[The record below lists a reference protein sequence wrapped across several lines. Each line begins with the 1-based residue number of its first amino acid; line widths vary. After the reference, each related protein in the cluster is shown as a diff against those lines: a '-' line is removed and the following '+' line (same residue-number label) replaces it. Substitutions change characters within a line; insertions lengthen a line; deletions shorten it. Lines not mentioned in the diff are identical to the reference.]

1 MLWTDHNYPSEPQH
15 CLGHAEFWIFVRAI
29 KILALSGNSTD
40 IPRAEGAATHRSG
53 SDRHRHQSA
62 RRDRFS
68 VLRAP
73 VKPKSL
79 AGPSV
84 GRRTRS
90 VHTKIR
96 STYIRVPTK
105 SPRVSAAVPMKYA
118 GPSPTPDAPAPL
130 PRGVRTPNSPIFGA
144 LPGPVSHLTWQQIQP
159 GARGKSQLIVTHL
172 DVHPPRS
179 IVPGHSL
186 GIGILKI
193 SPVTPRTTLLPYDTR
208 PIKGS
213 VRLILR
219 PRCRL
224 SLRSRGAPTPI
235 FPPKQTSTIG
245 RGGVL
250 YLSPTNFNS
259 RPRSVLT
266 I

>member
-1 MLWTDHNYPSEPQH
+1 MGYDQLRLTPGAWLDL
-15 CLGHAEFWIFVRAI
+15 LGPLDRRRLEEMVPRASKVDLASQLYALKVRARRYVQ
-29 KILALSGNSTD
+29 LHSTAAAP
-40 IPRAEGAATHRSG
+40 PR
-53 SDRHRHQSA
+53 
-62 RRDRFS
+62 
-68 VLRAP
+68 P
-73 VKPKSL
+73 
-79 AGPSV
+79 
-84 GRRTRS
+84 
-90 VHTKIR
+90 
-96 STYIRVPTK
+96 
-105 SPRVSAAVPMKYA
+105 
-118 GPSPTPDAPAPL
+118 
-130 PRGVRTPNSPIFGA
+130 
-144 LPGPVSHLTWQQIQP
+144 QQIQP

-250 YLSPTNFNS
+250 YLSYIINS
-259 RPRSVLT
+259 RPRSGIPIKPPEGSRSDNQPRSEVPTFSRTPRKHIDISLGFPR
-266 I
+266 

>member
-15 CLGHAEFWIFVRAI
+15 CLGHAESGIFVRAI

-130 PRGVRTPNSPIFGA
+130 PRRTKSLFEVSATISFS
-144 LPGPVSHLTWQQIQP
+144 GPRDRLAGQNHSS
-159 GARGKSQLIVTHL
+159 KS
-172 DVHPPRS
+172 PPRS
-179 IVPGHSL
+179 LEYALV
-186 GIGILKI
+186 
-193 SPVTPRTTLLPYDTR
+193 
-208 PIKGS
+208 
-213 VRLILR
+213 
-219 PRCRL
+219 
-224 SLRSRGAPTPI
+224 SRG
-235 FPPKQTSTIG
+235 
-245 RGGVL
+245 
-250 YLSPTNFNS
+250 
-259 RPRSVLT
+259 
-266 I
+266 

>member
-1 MLWTDHNYPSEPQH
+1 MPGIPLPQSIIHNVWITPEPTI
-15 CLGHAEFWIFVRAI
+15 CLRTKATPRTPTVCAELS
-29 KILALSGNSTD
+29 LA
-40 IPRAEGAATHRSG
+40 
-53 SDRHRHQSA
+53 
-62 RRDRFS
+62 
-68 VLRAP
+68 AP
-73 VKPKSL
+73 V
-79 AGPSV
+79 
-84 GRRTRS
+84 
-90 VHTKIR
+90 
-96 STYIRVPTK
+96 RVPP
-105 SPRVSAAVPMKYA
+105 PRP
-118 GPSPTPDAPAPL
+118 
-130 PRGVRTPNSPIFGA
+130 
-144 LPGPVSHLTWQQIQP
+144 QQIQP

-224 SLRSRGAPTPI
+224 SLRSRGTPTPI
-235 FPPKQTSTIG
+235 FPPKRTSTIG

-250 YLSPTNFNS
+250 YLSPSNFNS
-259 RPRSVLT
+259 RPRSGIQISAPERITIGLFQLKFPSDAIDLRTTSPVPRSPRSPNSTEAHRYLSRFPTLT
-266 I
+266 VSRDNAAAVTFGHDATGIPPSEAFSGSPSDDSLAPSVPRPSARP